1 MKYNMIINHN
11 EMKIMIPKIEDV
23 RGNLSFLQFPDQIP
37 FPIERLFWI
46 HSVPAGE
53 KRGGHAY
60 KSQHECIVAISGS
73 FDVVV
78 SHLDGKTETIQ
89 MNQPFQAIHLPP
101 LTWRNLENFSSNSLS
116 LHLSSSVYNPSDY
129 IRSWDSFIDQTL

>member
-1 MKYNMIINHN
+1 VNNN
-11 EMKIMIPKIEDV
+11 EMKNLIPKIEDV
-23 RGNLSFLQFPDQIP
+23 RGNLSYLQFPDQIP

-78 SHLDGKTETIQ
+78 SHPDGETETIQ
-89 MNQPFQAIHLPP
+89 MNQPFQAIHLP
-101 LTWRNLENFSSNSLS
+101 SNSLS
-116 LHLSSSVYNPSDY
+116 LHLSSSVYKPSDY
-129 IRSWDSFIDQTL
+129 IRSWDSFIDISL